1 VSDWFDDDES
11 DDAPPPR
18 EGEGVRILG
27 SDSGMTRRERRL
39 AKEQGVDPG
48 ASDPGAADPG
58 AADPSGVEA
67 AAVPPEEEPTG
78 STWSATSES
87 GEQEAVLPH
96 WTEPPTGQVPSAI
109 RSDSGS
115 EGNDPWSSLG
125 GGAPRFRT
133 EGDDWGESDFS
144 ESDLKDET
152 IAVGALAEPED
163 DFDEQV
169 AARTRGR
176 RGAPV
181 PASEPLTG
189 ERPGPSRDFGWDD
202 PVDEDAETP
211 PVDVTTRL
219 ITAVV
224 VAALAIVCLFIG
236 RGATT
241 FLAALIV
248 GVAAFEVYQGFRHVG
263 FKTASAL
270 GILASVALVIASYKR
285 GEAAYPLITALLV
298 LFTFLWYM
306 AEVVKAR
313 AAVNIG
319 MTLLGYGYIG
329 IFGGFAGLLLSAP
342 NGVGLIL
349 GLAICAI
356 GYDVVG
362 YFVGK
367 NLGRSK
373 LAPRLSPNKTFEGL
387 FAGMAT
393 AVVLGGIVGGVLQIT
408 PWDKFSHGL
417 ALGFV
422 VAIIAP
428 LGDLCESMLKRDLQ
442 IKDFGSILPGHGG
455 VLDRFDAILICL
467 PAVYYLARALEIG

>member
-1 VSDWFDDDES
+1 VSDWFDDES
-11 DDAPPPR
+11 EEAPPPR

-27 SDSGMTRRERRL
+27 SGSDAPPRASRRGR
-39 AKEQGVDPG
+39 G
-48 ASDPGAADPG
+48 
-58 AADPSGVEA
+58 PS
-67 AAVPPEEEPTG
+67 EEEPTG
-78 STWSATSES
+78 PTWSARDEDEEPS
-87 GEQEAVLPH
+87 GSVPLPH
-96 WTEPPTGQVPSAI
+96 WTEPPTGQVPRILGDEPAESPAN
-109 RSDSGS
+109 
-115 EGNDPWSSLG
+115 EEDPWASLG
-125 GGAPRFRT
+125 GGTPRFRT
-133 EGDDWGESDFS
+133 ESDDWGESDFS
-144 ESDLKDET
+144 NQELKDDT

-169 AARTRGR
+169 AARRRGR
-176 RGAPV
+176 RGARRRG
-181 PASEPLTG
+181 SG
-189 ERPGPSRDFGWDD
+189 ERPPPSRDVGFDD
-202 PVDEDAETP
+202 PIDEDEEAP
-211 PVDVTTRL
+211 PVDTTTRV

-224 VAALAIVCLFIG
+224 VAALALVCLLIG

-241 FLAALIV
+241 FFAALIV

-263 FKTASAL
+263 FKTASVL
-270 GILASVALVIASYKR
+270 GILASVALVIAAYKR
-285 GEAAYPLITALLV
+285 GEAAYPLIVALLV

-319 MTLLGYGYIG
+319 MTLLGFGYVG

-342 NGVGLIL
+342 NGIGLIL
-349 GLAICAI
+349 GLAFCAI

-367 NLGRSK
+367 NFGRSK
-373 LAPRLSPNKTFEGL
+373 LAPRLSPNKTYEGL
-387 FAGMAT
+387 FAGMA
-393 AVVLGGIVGGVLQIT
+393 ASVVIGAIVSGVFDLT
-408 PWDKFSHGL
+408 PWNEFGHGL
-417 ALGFV
+417 ALGVV
-422 VAIIAP
+422 VAVIAP